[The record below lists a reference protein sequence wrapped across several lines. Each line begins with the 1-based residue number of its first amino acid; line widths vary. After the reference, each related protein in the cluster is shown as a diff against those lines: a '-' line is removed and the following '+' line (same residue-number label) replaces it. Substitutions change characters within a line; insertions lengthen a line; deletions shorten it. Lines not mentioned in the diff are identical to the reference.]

1 MEIKATTNRI
11 GEDGVGTLVKLGQN
25 EMWVNDNFVLAT
37 LIAIITSL
45 DMDTP
50 HIGERIASIAEAIY
64 DELKET
70 NTSGPATGVANGG
83 TTDSGIQGN

>member
-25 EMWVNDNFVLAT
+25 EMWVNENFILAT

-50 HIGERIASIAEAIY
+50 QIGERIATIAEAVY
-64 DELKET
+64 EELKGT
-70 NTSGPATGVANGG
+70 NTSEPAGDVADGG
-83 TTDSGIQGN
+83 TTDSGI

>member
-37 LIAIITSL
+37 LIAIIT
-45 DMDTP
+45 
-50 HIGERIASIAEAIY
+50 
-64 DELKET
+64 
-70 NTSGPATGVANGG
+70 
-83 TTDSGIQGN
+83 

>member
-1 MEIKATTNRI
+1 MEIKATTNHI

-25 EMWVNDNFVLAT
+25 EMWVNENFILAT

-50 HIGERIASIAEAIY
+50 QIGERIAAIAEAVY
-64 DELKET
+64 DELKGTE
-70 NTSGPATGVANGG
+70 TSGPATNVADGG
-83 TTDSGIQGN
+83 TTDNGI